1 MIMKAQ
7 HIYTADF
14 ETTVYEN
21 QTYTEVWAAAIV
33 ELGFSEVSIF
43 HSITDFFR
51 YLYTQNKDML
61 IYFHN
66 LKFDGT
72 FILNFLLRQADMKSA
87 LKNERWLPEKE
98 MPNKSYRYTISNT
111 GQWYDIIVKYN
122 NHTITFRDSL
132 KILPFS
138 VKTIGKAFNTLH
150 QKLEMEYIGE
160 RYAGCEITEE
170 ERWYIEND
178 VLVMS
183 EALSELYRI
192 DNVKSTIGASCLSEY
207 RKKYNKYAWEKYFPD
222 LTEYHISKKDYG
234 YGDIDKYVRSSYR
247 GGWCYVQ
254 PSKANKIIHGGVTAD
269 VNSLY
274 PSMMHSMSGN
284 YFPVG
289 EPIECTNHTE
299 ILPQYTDITKYF
311 YFIRIRTRFKLKPN
325 HLPFITISNN
335 LMYPARECLTTSD
348 IYDRDTD
355 RYYDSYKDIDG
366 TVKPAT
372 VTLTLSC
379 IDYEMLQKHYILSDT
394 DILDFV
400 VFRSEKGIFDEYI
413 NKYAEIKKTSKGA
426 MRQLAK
432 LKLNNLYG
440 KFATSPDSSFKVAY
454 LDGGRLKYRTVNA
467 TERKVVYIPIGAAI
481 TSYAR
486 RFTITAAQENYEHF
500 IYADTDS
507 IHCDISADKINGI
520 KIHPAD
526 FCCWKIETAWDTG
539 IFVRAKSYIEHI
551 TTEDGE
557 PCEPYYNIKCAGM
570 PPSSKRIFADG
581 LQDGTYNLTDFKIGL
596 TVGGKLLPK
605 QIAGGTVLQETT
617 FKMLPKKF

>member
-1 MIMKAQ
+1 MGD
-7 HIYTADF
+7 IYCADF

-33 ELGFSEVSIF
+33 PLGSSEVTIL

-51 YLYTQNKDML
+51 YLYKQNKDML

-87 LKNERWLPEKE
+87 LVNDDWLSTKD
-98 MPNKSYRYTISNT
+98 MPNKSYRYTISSM
-111 GQWYDIIVKYN
+111 GQWYEIIVKYN
-122 NHTITFRDSL
+122 NHIIRFRDSL

-138 VKTIGKAFNTLH
+138 VKTIGKAFQTEH
-150 QKLEMEYIGE
+150 QKLDMEYKGE
-160 RYAGCEITEE
+160 RFAGCEITEAE
-170 ERWYIEND
+170 QEYIRND

-183 EALSELYRI
+183 EALSKLYQI
-192 DNVKSTIGASCLSEY
+192 DNVKMTIGASCLSEY
-207 RKKYNKYAWEKYFPD
+207 RKGYNKYEWEKYFPD
-222 LTEYHISKKDYG
+222 LTEYHLSKKEYG
-234 YGDIDKYVRSSYR
+234 YKDIDSYIRSGYR

-254 PSKANKIIHGGVTAD
+254 PSRANQIINGGCTAD

-284 YFPVG
+284 YYPVG
-289 EPIECTNHTE
+289 EPVECTTN
-299 ILPQYTDITKYF
+299 ISLLYKYTDITKYF
-311 YFIRIRTRFKLKPN
+311 YFIRIKTRFKLRKN

-348 IYDRDTD
+348 IYDRTTGK
-355 RYYDSYKDIDG
+355 YYTHYIDIDG
-366 TVKPAT
+366 NRQPAT

-379 IDYEMLQKHYILSDT
+379 IDYALMKKHYILSDT
-394 DILDFV
+394 EILSFIA
-400 VFRSEKGIFDEYI
+400 FRSEKGIFDTYI
-413 NKYAEIKKTSKGA
+413 DKYAEIKKTSKGA

-440 KFATSPDSSFKVAY
+440 KYATSPDSSFKVAY
-454 LDGGRLKYRTVNA
+454 LNDKNALSYRTVNK
-467 TERKVVYIPIGAAI
+467 RDRPVVYIPIGAAI

-486 RFTITAAQENYEHF
+486 QFTITAAQKNYKHF

-507 IHCDISADKINGI
+507 IHCDITPDKIKGI
-520 KIHPAD
+520 NID
-526 FCCWKIETAWDTG
+526 DVNFCCWKIETSWDKG
-539 IFVRAKSYIEHI
+539 IFVRAKTYIEHI
-551 TTEDGE
+551 TQSDGD

-570 PPSSKRIFADG
+570 PESSKRIFADG
-581 LQDGTYNLTDFKIGL
+581 LNSGAYKLTSFKVGL
-596 TVGGKLLPK
+596 ELGGKLLPR
-605 QIAGGTVLQETT
+605 QIEGGTVLKDTT
-617 FKMLPKKF
+617 FKMLEKKF